1 MSAENDSYN
10 AGTMAGAGGRPA
22 QKEAPPFGR
31 RLAAL
36 RRQKGLSQRELAE
49 RLGVPRETVD
59 YYERRAVNPTLDVIQ
74 KVAAAVEVSAAELI
88 GDGATPARASKRGG
102 PTGKVQKVFEDVSRL
117 PRRQQEKIV
126 EFVSAFVAQYG
137 QSRQ

>member
-10 AGTMAGAGGRPA
+10 ADIMAGAGGRPA

-49 RLGVPRETVD
+49 RLDVPRETVD
-59 YYERRAVNPTLDVIQ
+59 YYERRALNPTLDVIQ
-74 KVAAAVEVSAAELI
+74 KVAEALEVGAAELV
-88 GDGATPARASKRGG
+88 GDDAPVRAVRRGG
-102 PTGKVQKVFEDVSRL
+102 PTGKVRQVFEDVSKL

-126 EFVSAFVAQYG
+126 QVVSALVSQYE

>member
-1 MSAENDSYN
+1 MSAEHDSYN
-10 AGTMAGAGGRPA
+10 ADVMVGAGGRPP

-31 RLAAL
+31 QLAAL

-74 KVAAAVEVSAAELI
+74 KVAEALEVSAAELI
-88 GDGATPARASKRGG
+88 GDGAAPTRLSKKAG

-117 PRRQQEKIV
+117 PRRQQEKIM
-126 EFVSAFVAQYG
+126 EFVSAFVRQYE
-137 QSRQ
+137 QERR